1 MNPSLSSRELIN
13 PELTRHLAEIDSLV
27 AVGDELLGD
36 FSSHAGGLRVDGRFV
51 GDIQCAG
58 GAVWITS
65 LGVVEGNITAT
76 YVRVDGTLLGTLVCD
91 RELHLSNTAT
101 VRGAVTYRGE
111 MLVESKADLVA
122 NVECDRAEAS
132 VRSASS
138 IA

>member
-1 MNPSLSSRELIN
+1 MIPSLSSRDLIN
-13 PELTRHLAEIDSLV
+13 PDLTRQLAEIDSLV
-27 AVGDELLGD
+27 ALGDELTGD

-58 GAVWITS
+58 GAVWITP

-76 YVRVDGTLLGTLVCD
+76 YVRIDGTLIGTLVCD

-101 VRGAVTYRGE
+101 VRGAITYRGE

-122 NVECDRAEAS
+122 NVECERAEAS
-132 VRSASS
+132 VRPPTA